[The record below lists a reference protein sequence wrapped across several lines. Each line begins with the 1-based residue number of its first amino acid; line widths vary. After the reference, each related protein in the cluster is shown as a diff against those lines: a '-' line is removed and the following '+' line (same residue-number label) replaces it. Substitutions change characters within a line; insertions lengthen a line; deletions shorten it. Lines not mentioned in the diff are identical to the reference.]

1 MNSHHLEQA
10 AAAALLRYVLPSNEA
25 DVDLIENVHTTR
37 PVWIRG
43 RQYLL
48 DVTVDPITFDVLSY
62 RLRPV
67 PREKHY
73 RRLMAA

>member
-1 MNSHHLEQA
+1 MDQNLQEQA
-10 AAAALLRYVLPSNEA
+10 ATTALLRYLLPSN
-25 DVDLIENVHTTR
+25 DVDFDYIENMHTTR

-62 RLRPV
+62 LLRPV
-67 PREKHY
+67 PREKRV
-73 RRLMAA
+73 RRLMVA